1 MHNILNFVQEKNI
14 NKKNKHQENLFV
26 VLFIKDIFL
35 KGEF

>member
-14 NKKNKHQENLFV
+14 NKKNLNHEILFV
-26 VLFIKDIFL
+26 VLFIKDNFL